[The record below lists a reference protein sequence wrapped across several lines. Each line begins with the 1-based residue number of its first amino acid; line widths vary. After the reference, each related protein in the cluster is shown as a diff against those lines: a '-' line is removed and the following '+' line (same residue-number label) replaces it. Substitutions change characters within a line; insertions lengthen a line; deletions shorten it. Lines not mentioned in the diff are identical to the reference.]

1 MIRHIHISD
10 PISPPPPQV
19 AELVLSDIRLII
31 RASDMQ
37 SKRLQ
42 RATGFTTAQA
52 LIVRAISDLG
62 EVTTRTLSQAVS
74 LSQATVTTV
83 LDRLE
88 RHGYI
93 KRYRSVKDRRVV
105 HAKLTRKGE
114 IASET
119 MPPLLDEQFL
129 ERFSGLPEK
138 RQEEISCALSDVAH
152 MMNADATDA
161 APASNGRA

>member
-1 MIRHIHISD
+1 MT
-10 PISPPPPQV
+10 SPPPQI
-19 AELVLSDIRLII
+19 AESVLGDIRVII

-52 LIVRAISDLG
+52 LIVRAVSDLG
-62 EVTTRTLSQAVS
+62 EVTTRALSQAVS

-93 KRYRSVKDRRVV
+93 ERYRSEKDRRIV
-105 HAKLTRKGE
+105 HARLTEKGE
-114 IASET
+114 AASKT
-119 MPPLLDEQFL
+119 MPPLMDEQFL
-129 ERFSGLPEK
+129 ERFADLPVK
-138 RQEEISCALSDVAH
+138 RQQEISCALSDVAH

-161 APASNGRA
+161 AAASNGRA